1 MPVLAMMHGM
11 PSSSRKNKKPEV
23 SEAPAGSAFAFQL
36 PGTDPAAAQN
46 IWLAGLGALASAQ
59 AEGSKAFDA
68 LVKQGLDMQ
77 AQTKEQWSEAAQRLG
92 SLNPLAGSTGSAADP
107 APWDRLGGIFENRV
121 ARALGSLG
129 MPSAAEVAALQ
140 QRVAALEQALA
151 ELRQTLQPAATSP
164 ARKSRAQGG

>member
-1 MPVLAMMHGM
+1 MMHGM
-11 PSSSRKNKKPEV
+11 PSSSRKNKKPET
-23 SEAPAGSAFAFQL
+23 SEAPAGSAFPFQL

-92 SLNPLAGSTGSAADP
+92 SLNPLASGTGSAAGP

-121 ARALGSLG
+121 ARALDSLG
-129 MPSAAEVAALQ
+129 MPSAAEVAELQ
-140 QRVAALEQALA
+140 QRVTALEQALDA
-151 ELRQTLQPAATSP
+151 LRQGSRAAATPST
-164 ARKSRAQGG
+164 RKRGSGDS